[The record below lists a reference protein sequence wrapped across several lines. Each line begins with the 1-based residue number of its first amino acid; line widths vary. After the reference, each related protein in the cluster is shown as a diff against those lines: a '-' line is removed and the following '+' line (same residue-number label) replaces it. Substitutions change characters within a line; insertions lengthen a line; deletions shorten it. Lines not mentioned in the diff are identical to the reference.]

1 MAEPLRPMSTGEL
14 LDRTFAIYKQH
25 FALFLGIALPAPTL
39 YLLLQLIR
47 IEWFLRHS
55 GLHGGN
61 VFMRPQV
68 LWFWVSVLLVW
79 LLGIAF
85 VNPPTIRA
93 VSAVHLGREISVT
106 ESYRAL
112 RGRVLTVTGIV
123 ARWMGP
129 VILGTVAGFV
139 GIVIVGTIIELS
151 SVSLGLSSF
160 ISSLMVGFLALV
172 TMVVAVLLVWVR
184 YALAIQVCVVEDLG
198 AAASVRRSKSL
209 TQGSVVKIAVIYLM
223 VLVIGMV
230 VSFTLTYA
238 ARYVSLPMHSA
249 RLLGI
254 LNAVGGFVSGAL
266 TSPLATIA
274 MSLVYYDERV
284 RKEGFD
290 LQLMMVVLDEP
301 HADAAFLVT

>member
-1 MAEPLRPMSTGEL
+1 
-14 LDRTFAIYKQH
+14 
-25 FALFLGIALPAPTL
+25 
-39 YLLLQLIR
+39 
-47 IEWFLRHS
+47 
-55 GLHGGN
+55 
-61 VFMRPQV
+61 
-68 LWFWVSVLLVW
+68 
-79 LLGIAF
+79 
-85 VNPPTIRA
+85 
-93 VSAVHLGREISVT
+93 
-106 ESYRAL
+106 
-112 RGRVLTVTGIV
+112 
-123 ARWMGP
+123 
-129 VILGTVAGFV
+129 
-139 GIVIVGTIIELS
+139 LS